1 MVKMSESQPKNYI
14 LLGPPGSGKSTQAT
28 ILKNKYRL
36 AHIDVGSELRR
47 LAESGTDLGKT
58 IHQVINVKKEL
69 VSDGL
74 IGDVVAH
81 ILTSLS
87 QDQGVL
93 LDGAPRRISQVDEV
107 EKALADRGRTVE
119 KVIFLDLS
127 EKTAIERISKRF
139 LCQECKAPYIGSW
152 EEIKILEACTVC
164 GGVIGQRPDDTKEGV
179 AKRYAVFV
187 SDTRPVVE
195 NYQTQGK
202 LVRIDAEL
210 PYEDIAR
217 SIEESL

>member
-1 MVKMSESQPKNYI
+1 MSESQPKNYI

-28 ILKNKYRL
+28 ILKNKYHL

-127 EKTAIERISKRF
+127 EKVQSMHFMEFFS
-139 LCQECKAPYIGSW
+139 YM
-152 EEIKILEACTVC
+152 
-164 GGVIGQRPDDTKEGV
+164 
-179 AKRYAVFV
+179 
-187 SDTRPVVE
+187 
-195 NYQTQGK
+195 
-202 LVRIDAEL
+202 IDA
-210 PYEDIAR
+210 I
-217 SIEESL
+217 